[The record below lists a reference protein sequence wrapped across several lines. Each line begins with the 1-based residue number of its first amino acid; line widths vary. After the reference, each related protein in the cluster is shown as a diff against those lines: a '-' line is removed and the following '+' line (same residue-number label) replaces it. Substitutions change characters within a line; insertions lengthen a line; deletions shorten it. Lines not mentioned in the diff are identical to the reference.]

1 MREVPLIHVAGDL
14 ALAAAHAGSPF
25 MLCLRQFAFPHN
37 ALMLFACTLDAIFEL
52 APIVRELLGHRI
64 GPARHIATD
73 CRPDVHGLTNLEFM
87 RGHRTSHVWPAH
99 RAFALTRLAA
109 RRRYMSS

>member
-1 MREVPLIHVAGDL
+1 MWPVISPLRRLMR
-14 ALAAAHAGSPF
+14 AARS
-25 MLCLRQFAFPHN
+25 CYAFVSS
-37 ALMLFACTLDAIFEL
+37 LSRTTRSCSSLDAIFEL

-99 RAFALTRLAA
+99 RAVALTRLAA